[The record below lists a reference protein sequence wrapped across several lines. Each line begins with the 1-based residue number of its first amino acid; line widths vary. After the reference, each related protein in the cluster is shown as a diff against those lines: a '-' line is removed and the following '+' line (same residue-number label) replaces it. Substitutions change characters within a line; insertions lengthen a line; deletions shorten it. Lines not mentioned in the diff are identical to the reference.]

1 MRLSLFK
8 RISSIFN
15 YANCA
20 KSCKASYILFSQGKC
35 YTILPVDIMSLEF
48 K

>member
-8 RISSIFN
+8 TISSFFN

-35 YTILPVDIMSLEF
+35 YTMLPVDTMPLEF